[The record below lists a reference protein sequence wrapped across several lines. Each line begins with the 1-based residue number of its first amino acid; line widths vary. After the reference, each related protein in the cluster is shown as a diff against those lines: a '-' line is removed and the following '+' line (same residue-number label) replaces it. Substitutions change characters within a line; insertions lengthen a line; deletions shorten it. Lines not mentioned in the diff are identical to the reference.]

1 MSLISMPSVDFLF
14 SKSFK
19 SARVVSLL
27 CVAVLLFCSPALP
40 QGSTGRILGT
50 ITDQT
55 GGYVAGATVT
65 VTDVARGVTQTLTT
79 DSDGAYVALNLI
91 AGSYSLRAEL
101 KGFKVFE
108 RKNILVEVGKD
119 VRVDATL
126 QTGSQTETITIN
138 EELPMVDT
146 TSTALGGTISNQT
159 INEIPLNGRNYQNLL
174 TLRPGTTVY
183 PGGGPWT
190 QTTNGARPEDTSY
203 ILDGLSNDEAFMGFS
218 VTNAAAVAGD
228 AATILPI
235 DAIQEFNTQVNP
247 KAEFGWKPGA
257 ITSVGLKSGTNQI
270 HGSAYAF
277 GRSDSFDAR
286 NYFNHFNTDG
296 SLQPKTPVELEQYG
310 ATAGGRIIP
319 DKLFWF
325 GAFENRNYNVGNSI
339 GVNSPTTVP
348 VPGATACAPL
358 SGTTPLP
365 GDCANS
371 VPDALT
377 NLALHNVAFSAQSLY
392 LLGCP
397 ANVAAPYTSCT
408 GGAYGPNASG
418 QANRPGG
425 FPDQDSSRNALGK
438 VDYHINDKHTVGGSY
453 FFGNDNIT
461 AEDAPELLPQYGT
474 VVHSRAQAVAGHY
487 AWTPNANWA
496 NDLRIGYTRYHLT
509 IVPANVG
516 TTYQLNTGLA
526 PSVVATVGGLP
537 NVRIDG
543 FTELGGFHNFPKL
556 VGPDNVY
563 DYVDQVSYLR
573 GKHAFKFG
581 AELRIDKVIQ
591 GTYRG
596 ARGRPRFRAGNL
608 FAKSTALESFLA
620 GDVSNAGILA
630 GDPIR
635 HMTQNLFAGFIQDD
649 WRIAKRVTLNLGL
662 RYELQGV
669 PSDAHNQL
677 GNFSPSV
684 GLQQVGKN
692 IGSLYNKDYTNFAPR
707 VGVAWDVTGNG
718 TTVVRASASI
728 VYDLLSMSTFLSQ
741 QNTNNTVTLGANV
754 VPTGAVIQV
763 NGVSTP
769 GIGNIVA
776 SGITLPGSELNW
788 NGSAVGGAGIY
799 PSGLVSQVACGD
811 GIGNDAGPCDIFAMD
826 RNYKTPY
833 VTTWTLGVQHAF
845 SGRLSLDAAYVGNH
859 GSRLTGIQDINQAAL
874 GSSYTAAGNQPTRPF
889 YAQYPYLEFINYYSN
904 IYRSNYNGFQFTFTG
919 RNYHNLDFVAGYTY
933 SHALDNQSY
942 NWNQYLP
949 KNSLSPQG
957 EYGNSDFDIKHRFT
971 LSATYN
977 IPGKK
982 GYAQML
988 EGWQL
993 NGILT
998 LQSGQPWQAFDTS
1011 NDFSGTGE
1019 FADRWNIYGSPA
1031 NFKSGGQDT
1040 IPLCTGDVT
1049 NPASGTCGYSSPA
1062 GPVALS
1068 AAQTNA
1074 AWGQCLTLA
1083 GATPGMLNS
1092 LGAAIG
1098 AGSGGCYVSRNGKSF
1113 LLPPAFGTFGNSG
1126 RNIFRDTGFRN
1137 LDFSVSKG
1145 WKFYER
1151 LTIQFRAEMFNITN
1165 HSNFAN
1171 PFGGATGQGVGA
1183 TADPSITSQ
1192 FGCGCAT
1199 PDVASANPVLGS
1211 GGARAIQFG
1220 LKFLF

>member
-1 MSLISMPSVDFLF
+1 MLNCVKLRKSFGLLALIS
-14 SKSFK
+14 
-19 SARVVSLL
+19 A
-27 CVAVLLFCSPALP
+27 AVLLLTLPAFP
-40 QGSTGRILGT
+40 QGNTGRILGT
-50 ITDQT
+50 VTDQS
-55 GGYVAGATVT
+55 GGYVAGAPVA
-65 VTDVARGVTQTLTT
+65 VTDVARGVTQNLIT
-79 DSDGAYVALNLI
+79 DSDGAYVALNLV
-91 AGSYSLRAEL
+91 AGTYSVRVEV

-108 RKNILVEVGKD
+108 RKNIQIEVGKD
-119 VRVDATL
+119 LRVDVVL
-126 QTGSQTETITIN
+126 QPGSATETITIT
-138 EELPMVDT
+138 EEVPMVDT
-146 TSTALGGTISNQT
+146 TSTTLGGTISNMT

-174 TLRPGTTVY
+174 TLRPGTTIY

-203 ILDGLSNDEAFMGFS
+203 LVDGLSNDEAFMGFS

-286 NYFNHFNTDG
+286 NYFNPVGT
-296 SLQPKTPVELEQYG
+296 PKTPVELEQYG

-325 GAFENRNYNVGNSI
+325 GGFEFRNYTVGNSI
-339 GVNSPTTVP
+339 QTNAPTTVT
-348 VPGATACAPL
+348 ATGGPD
-358 SGTTPLP
+358 P
-365 GDCANS
+365 S
-371 VPDALT
+371 VSIPDALQAIHNY
-377 NLALHNVAFSAQSLY
+377 NLTQTPANQLPISVQSLY

-397 ANVAAPYTSCT
+397 ANIAAPYTGCT
-408 GGAYGPNASG
+408 GGTYGPNATG
-418 QANRPGG
+418 GKTLFGG
-425 FPDQDSSRNALGK
+425 FPDVDSSRNAIGK
-438 VDYHINDKHTVGGSY
+438 VDYHINEKNTLSGSY

-461 AEDAPELLPQYGT
+461 AEDSAELLPEYGT
-474 VVHSRAQAVAGHY
+474 VIHSRAQAVAGHY
-487 AWTPNANWA
+487 AWTPSTNWA

-516 TTYQLNTGLA
+516 KTYQINTGLS
-526 PSVVATVGGLP
+526 PQVVATVGGLP

-563 DYVDQVSYLR
+563 DFVDQVSNLR
-573 GKHAFKFG
+573 GKHALKFG
-581 AELRIDKVIQ
+581 GEIRIDKVTQ

-596 ARGRPRFRAGNL
+596 ARGRIRFQKNFSFSGE
-608 FAKSTALESFLA
+608 TPLESFLA
-620 GDVSNAGILA
+620 GTPNSNAILA
-630 GDPIR
+630 GDPVR
-635 HMTQNLFAGFIQDD
+635 HMTQNLFAGFFQDD
-649 WRIAKRVTLNLGL
+649 WRISRNVTLNLGL

-669 PSDAHNQL
+669 PSEANNRL
-677 GNFSPSV
+677 GNFEPSV
-684 GLQQVGKN
+684 GLEQVGKN
-692 IGSLYNKDYTNFAPR
+692 IGSLYKRDGTNFAPR

-718 TTVVRASASI
+718 TTVVRAGASI

-754 VPTGAVIQV
+754 VPTGAAIQV
-763 NGVSTP
+763 GGVTTP

-776 SGITLPGSELNW
+776 SGITLSASQLNW
-788 NGSAVGGAGIY
+788 NGSSVGGAGIY
-799 PSGLVSQVACGD
+799 PSNLVSQVMCGD
-811 GIGNDAGPCDIFAMD
+811 GLTFGTVTDAGPCDIFAMD

-833 VTTWTLGVQHAF
+833 VTTWTLGIQHAF
-845 SGRLSLDAAYVGNH
+845 SGKISLDAAYVGNH

-889 YAQYPYLEFINYYSN
+889 YSKYPYLEFINYYSN
-904 IYRSNYNGFQFTFTG
+904 IYQSNYNGLQLAFTG
-919 RNYHNLDFVAGYTY
+919 RNYHGLDFVAGYTF
-933 SHALDNQSY
+933 SHAIDNQSY

-949 KNSLSPQG
+949 KNSFNPKG
-957 EYGNSDFDIKHRFT
+957 EYGNSDFDIRHRFT
-971 LSATYN
+971 LSATYT

-1019 FADRWNIYGSPA
+1019 FADRWNFFGNTADFQSRGD
-1031 NFKSGGQDT
+1031 KS
-1040 IPLCTGDVT
+1040 IPFCTGPGVGGCT
-1049 NPASGTCGYSSPA
+1049 YIAPSGTINMT
-1062 GPVALS
+1062 
-1068 AAQTNA
+1068 AAQSA
-1074 AWGQCLTLA
+1074 LLY
-1083 GATPGMLNS
+1083 GACVAHG
-1092 LGAAIG
+1092 GA
-1098 AGSGGCYVSRNGKSF
+1098 GGCYASFNGRSV
-1113 LLPPAFGTFGNSG
+1113 LVAPAIGTFGTSG
-1126 RNIFRDTGFRN
+1126 RNIFRDGGFHN
-1137 LDFSVSKG
+1137 LDFSVSKS
-1145 WKFYER
+1145 WKFGER
-1151 LTIQFRAEMFNITN
+1151 LTTQFRAEMFNITN
-1165 HSNFAN
+1165 HPNFAN

-1183 TADPSITSQ
+1183 TADPSVGP

-1199 PDVASANPVLGS
+1199 PDTASVNPVLGS
-1211 GGARAIQFG
+1211 GSARAIQLG

>member
-1 MSLISMPSVDFLF
+1 MSNCVIFR
-14 SKSFK
+14 KSLGLV
-19 SARVVSLL
+19 ALL
-27 CVAVLLFCSPALP
+27 SAVLLLSLPAYP
-40 QGSTGRILGT
+40 QGNTGRILGAVSDKSGT
-50 ITDQT
+50 YI
-55 GGYVAGATVT
+55 AGANVV
-65 VTDVARGVTQTLTT
+65 VTDVARGVTQNLVT
-79 DSDGAYVALNLI
+79 DSDGAFVALNLV
-91 AGSYSLRAEL
+91 AGTYSVRVEV
-101 KGFKVFE
+101 KGFKVFD
-108 RKNILVEVGKD
+108 RKNIQVEVGKD
-119 VRVDATL
+119 LRVDVVLQPGSAT
-126 QTGSQTETITIN
+126 EVITIT
-138 EELPMVDT
+138 EEVPMVDT
-146 TSTALGGTISNQT
+146 TSTTLGGTIDNTT

-174 TLRPGTTVY
+174 TLRPGTTIY

-203 ILDGLSNDEAFMGFS
+203 LVDGLSNDEAFMGFS

-286 NYFNHFNTDG
+286 NYFNPVGTP
-296 SLQPKTPVELEQYG
+296 QTPVELEQYG
-310 ATAGGRIIP
+310 ATAGGRIIR

-325 GAFENRNYNVGNSI
+325 GAFENRNYTVGNTI
-339 GVNSPTTVP
+339 PTNSPTTVT
-348 VPGATACAPL
+348 ATGGPDP
-358 SGTTPLP
+358 SV
-365 GDCANS
+365 S
-371 VPDALT
+371 VPDALAA
-377 NLALHNVAFSAQSLY
+377 LAANNIPFSAQSLY
-392 LLGCP
+392 ILGCP
-397 ANVAAPYTSCT
+397 ANVTAPYTSCT
-408 GGAYGPNASG
+408 GGLYGPNATG
-418 QANRPGG
+418 AANIPGG
-425 FPDQDSSRNALGK
+425 FPDVDSSRNALGK
-438 VDYHINDKHTVGGSY
+438 VDYHINEKNTLSGSY
-453 FFGNDNIT
+453 FFGNDNIS
-461 AEDAPELLPQYGT
+461 AEDSPELLPEYGT
-474 VVHSRAQAVAGHY
+474 VVHSRAQAVAAHY
-487 AWTPNANWA
+487 AWTPSAQWA
-496 NDLRIGYTRYHLT
+496 NDLRVGYTRFHLT

-516 TTYQLNTGLA
+516 ITYQLNTGLA
-526 PSVVATVGGLP
+526 PSVVSTIGGLP

-563 DYVDQVSYLR
+563 DFVDQVSNLR

-581 AELRIDKVIQ
+581 GEVRVDKVDQ
-591 GTYRG
+591 GTFRG
-596 ARGRPRFRAGNL
+596 ARGRIRFRANNASGL
-608 FAKSTALESFLA
+608 TSLESFLA
-620 GDVSNAGILA
+620 GDPSNAAILA

-635 HMTQNLFAGFIQDD
+635 HMTQNLFALFFQDD
-649 WRIAKRVTLNLGL
+649 WRISRNVTLNLGL

-669 PSDAHNQL
+669 PSDSNDQL
-677 GNFSPSV
+677 GNFEPNV
-684 GLQQVGKN
+684 GLEQVGKN
-692 IGSLYNKDYTNFAPR
+692 ISSLYKKDPTNFAPR
-707 VGVAWDVTGNG
+707 FGVAWDVSGKG
-718 TTVVRASASI
+718 TTVIRGGVAI

-754 VPTGAVIQV
+754 VPTGAALQV
-763 NGVSTP
+763 NGVTTP

-776 SGITLPGSELNW
+776 SGITLPASELNW
-788 NGSAVGGAGIY
+788 NGSSVGGAGIY
-799 PSGLVSQVACGD
+799 PSNLISQVACGD

-826 RNYKTPY
+826 RNYKSPF

-845 SGRLSLDAAYVGNH
+845 SGKLSLDAAYVGNH
-859 GSRLTGIQDINQAAL
+859 GSRLTGIQDINQTPL
-874 GSSYTAAGNQPTRPF
+874 GSGGDQTSRPF
-889 YAQYPYLEFINYYSN
+889 YSKYPYLEFINYYSN
-904 IYRSNYNGFQFTFTG
+904 IYRSNYNGLQTTFTG
-919 RNYHNLDFVAGYTY
+919 RNYHGLDFVAGYTY
-933 SHALDNQSY
+933 SHAIDNQSY

-949 KNSLSPQG
+949 KNSLDPQG
-957 EYGNSDFDIKHRFT
+957 EYGNSDFDITHRFT
-971 LSATYN
+971 LSATYT

-1031 NFKSGGQDT
+1031 NFKSGGQNT
-1040 IPLCTGDVT
+1040 LPLCTGDV
-1049 NPASGTCGYSSPA
+1049 NDPSSGSCSYSSPG
-1062 GPVALS
+1062 GPVAFS
-1068 AAQTNA
+1068 PAQTNA
-1074 AWGQCLTLA
+1074 AWGQCLALA

-1092 LGAAIG
+1092 LATAIG

-1126 RNIFRDTGFRN
+1126 RNIFRDTGFHN
-1137 LDFSVSKG
+1137 LDLSVSKS

-1151 LTIQFRAEMFNITN
+1151 LTMQFRAEMFNVTN
-1165 HSNFAN
+1165 HPNFAN

-1192 FGCGCAT
+1192 FGCGCVT
-1199 PDVASANPVLGS
+1199 PDTASVNPVLGS

>member
-1 MSLISMPSVDFLF
+1 MLNCVSLRKSFGLLALIS
-14 SKSFK
+14 
-19 SARVVSLL
+19 
-27 CVAVLLFCSPALP
+27 AVLLFALP
-40 QGSTGRILGT
+40 AFPQGNTGRILGT
-50 ITDQT
+50 VTDQS
-55 GGYVAGATVT
+55 GGYVAGAPVT
-65 VTDVARGVTQTLTT
+65 VTDVARGVTQNLIT
-79 DSDGAYVALNLI
+79 DSDGAYVALNLV
-91 AGSYSLRAEL
+91 AGNFTVRVEV

-108 RKNILVEVGKD
+108 RKNIQIEVGKD
-119 VRVDATL
+119 LRVDIVL
-126 QTGSQTETITIN
+126 QAGSATETITIT
-138 EELPMVDT
+138 EEVPMVDT
-146 TSTALGGTISNQT
+146 TSTTLGGTISNQT

-174 TLRPGTTVY
+174 TLRPGTTIY

-203 ILDGLSNDEAFMGFS
+203 MVDGLSNDEAFMGFS

-270 HGSAYAF
+270 HGSAYGF

-286 NYFNHFNTDG
+286 NYFNPTG
-296 SLQPKTPVELEQYG
+296 TPQTPVELEQYG

-325 GAFENRNYNVGNSI
+325 GGFENRNYTVGNSI
-339 GVNSPTTVP
+339 GVNSPTTV
-348 VPGATACAPL
+348 TAAGGPDP
-358 SGTTPLP
+358 SV
-365 GDCANS
+365 S
-371 VPDALT
+371 VPDALAA
-377 NLALHNVAFSAQSLY
+377 LAAKNIPFSAQSLY

-408 GGAYGPNASG
+408 GGTYGANATGGS
-418 QANRPGG
+418 NRPGG
-425 FPDQDSSRNALGK
+425 FPDTDSSRNALGK
-438 VDYHINDKHTVGGSY
+438 VDYHINDKNTLGGSY

-461 AEDAPELLPQYGT
+461 AEDSPELLPEYGT
-474 VVHSRAQAVAGHY
+474 VIHSRAQAAAGHY
-487 AWTPNANWA
+487 TWTPSANWA

-509 IVPANVG
+509 IEPANVG
-516 TTYQLNTGLA
+516 TTYQINTGLSPA
-526 PSVVATVGGLP
+526 VVATVGGLP

-563 DYVDQVSYLR
+563 DFVDQVSNLR
-573 GKHAFKFG
+573 GKHALKFG
-581 AELRIDKVIQ
+581 GEVRVDKVDQ
-591 GTYRG
+591 GTFRG
-596 ARGRPRFRAGNL
+596 ARGRIRFQTDGAFPRAT
-608 FAKSTALESFLA
+608 SLESFLA
-620 GDVSNAGILA
+620 GTPSNAAILA
-630 GDPIR
+630 GDPTR
-635 HMTQNLFAGFIQDD
+635 HMTQNLFALFFQDD
-649 WRIAKRVTLNLGL
+649 WRVSKNITLNLGL

-669 PSDAHNQL
+669 PSDSNNQL
-677 GNFSPSV
+677 GNFQPSV
-684 GLQQVGKN
+684 GLEQVGKN
-692 IGSLYNKDYTNFAPR
+692 IGSLYNRDATNFAPR
-707 VGVAWDVTGNG
+707 FGIAWDVSGKG
-718 TTVVRASASI
+718 TTVIRGGVAI

-754 VPTGAVIQV
+754 VPTGAALQV
-763 NGVSTP
+763 NGLTTP

-776 SGITLPGSELNW
+776 SGITLPASELNW
-788 NGSAVGGAGIY
+788 NGSSVGGTGIY
-799 PSGLVSQVACGD
+799 PSNLVSNVACGD
-811 GIGNDAGPCDIFAMD
+811 GLTVGGVTDAGPCDIFAMD
-826 RNYKTPY
+826 RNYKTPF

-845 SGRLSLDAAYVGNH
+845 SNKLSLDVAYVGNH

-874 GSSYTAAGNQPTRPF
+874 GSSFTVGNQVTRPF
-889 YAQYPYLEFINYYSN
+889 NAKYPYLGFINYYSN
-904 IYRSNYNGFQFTFTG
+904 IYRSNYNGLQTTLTS
-919 RNYHNLDFVAGYTY
+919 RNYHGLDFVAGYTY
-933 SHALDNQSY
+933 SHAIDNQSY

-949 KNSLSPQG
+949 KNSLDPQG
-957 EYGNSDFDIKHRFT
+957 EYGNSDFDIRHRFT
-971 LSATYN
+971 LSATYT

-1040 IPLCTGDVT
+1040 IPLCTGNVNDPT
-1049 NPASGTCGYSSPA
+1049 SGSCGYASP
-1062 GPVALS
+1062 GGRVAFTP
-1068 AAQTNA
+1068 AQTNA
-1074 AWGQCLTLA
+1074 AWGQCLALA
-1083 GATPGMLNS
+1083 GATPGMLTS
-1092 LGAAIG
+1092 LGAAITG
-1098 AGSGGCYVSRNGKSF
+1098 GSGGCYVSRNGKSF

-1137 LDFSVSKG
+1137 LDLSVSKS

-1151 LTIQFRAEMFNITN
+1151 LTMQFRAEMFNITN
-1165 HSNFAN
+1165 HPNFAN